1 MDITR
6 WGFPIEIYTGESLYK
21 SYFIALI
28 LWEEIIMGLT
38 KKLVAS
44 YMVGDLVLM
53 D

>member
-6 WGFPIEIYTGESLYK
+6 WGFPIEIYTGES
-21 SYFIALI
+21 YFIALI
-28 LWEEIIMGLT
+28 LWEEIIIGLT

-44 YMVGDLVLM
+44 YIVGDLVLM